1 MIHAILRQTHII
13 GDVKSR
19 LYIWNHGADLNSSG
33 DFLSLRDEE
42 FRQPELTKSH
52 QLFSGRK
59 RSLASLLW
67 ACHICLGLV
76 FVLANTAR
84 IAMSTDGLSGHQ
96 IPEEYGSTKP
106 FFKLAALIVSRLQR
120 TESEALKA

>member
-42 FRQPELTKSH
+42 FRQPELTSLISCFLEEKEVLPHSCGLATFVWVLS
-52 QLFSGRK
+52 LFLPTLR
-59 RSLASLLW
+59 
-67 ACHICLGLV
+67 
-76 FVLANTAR
+76 
-84 IAMSTDGLSGHQ
+84 
-96 IPEEYGSTKP
+96 
-106 FFKLAALIVSRLQR
+106 ALPCRLMD
-120 TESEALKA
+120 